1 MKTLLLLAFTLIF
14 SILANAGHH
23 AEGETVCHAD
33 PKAVVS
39 AAYATFSSGDTDAWT
54 GLYTDDLRFTTF
66 GQLPSS
72 RYKQ

>member
-14 SILANAGHH
+14 SILANA
-23 AEGETVCHAD
+23 ESETAGHAD
-33 PKAVVS
+33 PKAVVT